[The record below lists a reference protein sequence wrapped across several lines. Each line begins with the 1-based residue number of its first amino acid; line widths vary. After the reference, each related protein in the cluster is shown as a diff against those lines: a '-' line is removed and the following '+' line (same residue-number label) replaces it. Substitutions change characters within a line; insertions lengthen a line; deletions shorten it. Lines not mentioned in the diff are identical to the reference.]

1 MKFINEPLPSFSEF
15 PTKDVCDEHMK
26 FHDSKIQYLC
36 EDCNE
41 EFTILRYKK
50 NHNVICIRKLIC
62 KYCDLMLD
70 SKGKK
75 KQHEQKHCDSLF
87 GQLCEYCGEKFKH
100 QGTLDQHVK
109 SKHMTLEKIF
119 QCPKCPKKFTF
130 KTKLSFHLKSV
141 HTAMRAYLCEDCGA
155 DFKNPASLRHHRIR
169 KHLPTG
175 NKRECPVCRKMIP
188 FYSLSK
194 HMHTHKAYTIKCPHC
209 DKMFKNSSTLKQ
221 HVRIHEDQRQFR

>member
-1 MKFINEPLPSFSEF
+1 
-15 PTKDVCDEHMK
+15 
-26 FHDSKIQYLC
+26 
-36 EDCNE
+36 
-41 EFTILRYKK
+41 
-50 NHNVICIRKLIC
+50 
-62 KYCDLMLD
+62 MLD

-75 KQHEQKHCDSLF
+75 RQHEQKHCDNIY

-109 SKHMTLEKIF
+109 SRHMTLEKIF
-119 QCPKCPKKFTF
+119 QCPKCPKKFAF

-169 KHLPTG
+169 KHQPTG
-175 NKRECPVCRKMIP
+175 NKKECPVCRKLIP
-188 FYSLSK
+188 LYSLSK

-209 DKMFKNSSTLKQ
+209 DKMFKNTSTLKQ